1 MTSEEFAWHIVA
13 MQETLYRVSYSLLAQ
28 PCDRE
33 DAVQEC
39 IRKAWQKRET
49 LRDDRVMQTWVI
61 RILIRECYTLLRKKR
76 RELPVEVLP
85 ERIAPL
91 DADPDGHALFL
102 ALDERH
108 RLPAVL
114 YYIEDYEIK
123 EIARMLRLPAGT
135 VKSRLHRA
143 REKMREAYQADQDG
157 EGFKQ

>member
-1 MTSEEFAWHIVA
+1 MTSEKFAQRIVA

-61 RILIRECYTLLRKKR
+61 RILIRECYTQMRKKR

-85 ERIAPL
+85 ERIAPP
-91 DADPDGHALFL
+91 DADPDAHALLL

-108 RLPAVL
+108 CLPAVL
-114 YYIEDYEIK
+114 YYIEGCEIK
-123 EIARMLRLPAGT
+123 EIARVLHLPTGT

-143 REKMREAYQADQDG
+143 REKMRQAYEDQNG
-157 EGFKQ
+157 EGG